1 MTEVAPAPVVEVEP
15 VAARPRVKGAHRAP
29 KGEAPTRRTRSKDAG
44 RHRRLRPNWPWWQEI
59 PVLLVIAVVAAYV
72 VKTFLLQV
80 FFIPSESMENTLLRN
95 DRVLVDKVTGG
106 FSDVQRGQI
115 VVFNADGVLASP
127 APAVAEGSLVQRAA
141 SAIAGAL
148 GLGQTAETDYIKRVI
163 GLPGDRVVC
172 CDDVGRVTVNGVPLD
187 ESAYLFPGDVPSL
200 TTFDV
205 VVPADRMWVMGDHR
219 SASQDSRS
227 RIGAPGG
234 GFVPL
239 DRIVGRAFVRSWPLD
254 RLGTLPIPDT
264 FDQPAIDQNRE
275 PAP

>member
-1 MTEVAPAPVVEVEP
+1 
-15 VAARPRVKGAHRAP
+15 
-29 KGEAPTRRTRSKDAG
+29 
-44 RHRRLRPNWPWWQEI
+44 L
-59 PVLLVIAVVAAYV
+59 PVLIIIAVVAAYV

-80 FFIPSESMENTLLRN
+80 FFIPSESMENTLLVS

-115 VVFNADGVLASP
+115 VVFDADGVLV
-127 APAVAEGSLVQRAA
+127 APGEVPVPTERSLIQRGADAVG
-141 SAIAGAL
+141 GAL
-148 GLGQTAETDYIKRVI
+148 GLSQTAETDFIKRVI
-163 GLPGDRVVC
+163 GLPGDRVAC
-172 CDDVGRVTVNGVPLD
+172 CDEQGRVTVNGVPLD
-187 ESAYLFPGDVPSL
+187 ESAYLFPGDAPSL

-239 DRIVGRAFVRSWPLD
+239 DRIVGRAFVRTWPLD
-254 RLGTLPIPDT
+254 RIGTLPVPDT
-264 FDQPAIDQNRE
+264 FDQPAIDENRE
-275 PAP
+275 PLP